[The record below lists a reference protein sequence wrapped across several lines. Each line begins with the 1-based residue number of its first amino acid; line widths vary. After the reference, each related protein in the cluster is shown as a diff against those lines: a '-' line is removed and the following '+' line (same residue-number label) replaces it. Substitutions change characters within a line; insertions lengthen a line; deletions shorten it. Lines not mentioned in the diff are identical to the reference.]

1 MLTEF
6 ENYLTLNNI
15 YMWTN
20 LGVLPFW
27 LMLISFPN
35 SKITQIFTNSIIL
48 PLVFSTIYIYVFY
61 QIVLLNDSLIDIFK
75 LYIGLEDLYMVFS
88 SEKFLLIF
96 WVHFLTL
103 NIFLGSWVSRDAF
116 KNNISKKLT
125 FVPLVLLYFSGP
137 LGLVFYWFLRVFYAK
152 RLSFFD

>member
-1 MLTEF
+1 
-6 ENYLTLNNI
+6 
-15 YMWTN
+15 MWTN

>member
-96 WVHFLTL
+96 WLHFLTL

>member
-6 ENYLTLNNI
+6 ENYLTLNNV
-15 YMWTN
+15 YMWAN

-35 SKITQIFTNSIIL
+35 SKITQIFTNSIVL
-48 PLVFSTIYIYVFY
+48 PLVFSTIYIYIFY
-61 QIVLLNDSLIDIFK
+61 QIILLEDPLLDIFK
-75 LYIGLEDLYMVFS
+75 LYISLEDLYVVFS

-96 WVHFLTL
+96 WLHFLTL
-103 NIFLGSWVSRDAF
+103 NIFLGSWISRDAF
-116 KNNISKKLT
+116 KNNMSRKLT
-125 FVPLVLLYFSGP
+125 FIPLVLLYFSGP
-137 LGLVFYWFLRVFYAK
+137 IGLVFYWFLRVFYAK

>member
-15 YMWTN
+15 YMWIN

-27 LMLISFPN
+27 LMLVSFPN

-61 QIVLLNDSLIDIFK
+61 QIVLLDDPLLDIFK
-75 LYIGLEDLYMVFS
+75 LYLGLEDLYMVFS

-96 WVHFLTL
+96 WIHFLIL

-125 FVPLVLLYFSGP
+125 FIPLFLLYFSGP

>member
-1 MLTEF
+1 
-6 ENYLTLNNI
+6 
-15 YMWTN
+15 MWTN

-96 WVHFLTL
+96 WLHFLTL